1 VWIFTINVWTHLHV
15 EASWFSVELR
25 RPPYRTG
32 IYSEENRRGEWG
44 YSVIRYTHNSHVREN
59 KPINIAPISWLWLR
73 HIVLDYQNNIKI
85 INNNAT
91 HTLTDNRLTRTHK
104 CLTEIRTQLQIQVN
118 RTVRSG
124 RFLCYKNLLNLTTNQ
139 FIAWCLLLN
148 SVYLFTQTKLEQNII
163 TICKLPYLTLN
174 NTKYVLKS
182 VGLSVG
188 DPNVRVRH
196 SALDRC
202 SHFKY
207 ILRKCFLFSV
217 NVFLYKLLV
226 SSYSCTRWWLN
237 EKTKYIACFVQWKTL
252 SENVIVINRLCV
264 D

>member
-1 VWIFTINVWTHLHV
+1 M
-15 EASWFSVELR
+15 
-25 RPPYRTG
+25 
-32 IYSEENRRGEWG
+32 
-44 YSVIRYTHNSHVREN
+44 REN

-163 TICKLPYLTLN
+163 TICKLFYLTLDN
-174 NTKYVLKS
+174 NSKYGLKS
-182 VGLSVG
+182 EGLSMG
-188 DPNVRVRH
+188 DPNVRVRRPVV
-196 SALDRC
+196 DRWTV
-202 SHFKY
+202 SYNY
-207 ILRKCFLFSV
+207 ISRKHILFPL
-217 NVFLYKLLV
+217 NV
-226 SSYSCTRWWLN
+226 
-237 EKTKYIACFVQWKTL
+237 
-252 SENVIVINRLCV
+252 
-264 D
+264 